1 MIERD
6 KAYEILVRC
15 DLAEEELL
23 KHEMSANIGELY
35 RRIANVRKECEKVL
49 DIVK

>member
-15 DLAEEELL
+15 DLAEDELNKL
-23 KHEMSANIGELY
+23 DMSVDIGELY
-35 RRIANVRKECEKVL
+35 KRIVNVRKECEKVL